1 MIKRVEFNDFFFSFN
16 KSMWSWLSTKSL
28 LEFTVKKKII
38 KFREKKKKEKKE
50 TNMSDREAAVSWNQ
64 LIL

>member
-1 MIKRVEFNDFFFSFN
+1 
-16 KSMWSWLSTKSL
+16 MWSWLSTKSL

-38 KFREKKKKEKKE
+38 KFREKKKEKKE